1 MFLVMR
7 RWQQCS
13 DLHSDLFEING
24 KLQQSGD
31 RQLRCGACHRPVC
44 RGVELTRHSGFS
56 KIKYM
61 GEFPSKWRHHNYDQ
75 KELRNRQVTTTTSF
89 LLCMYGM
96 MSNH

>member
-1 MFLVMR
+1 MVTD
-7 RWQQCS
+7 S
-13 DLHSDLFEING
+13 
-24 KLQQSGD
+24 SG
-31 RQLRCGACHRPVC
+31 AAPAIVPFS

-75 KELRNRQVTTTTSF
+75 KELRNRQVASTSF
-89 LLCMYGM
+89 LLCVYGM